1 MKVWEVLGF
10 EPKNE
15 KLYVEAFTHKSYVN
29 EHGGNSYER
38 LEFMGDSV
46 LQLLTTEFL
55 YNFHP
60 DKQEGELT
68 AIRQLAVR
76 TETLAKYAIQLKL
89 YEFILAGK
97 GEKDIMR
104 DNLLSD
110 IYESLLGALYMDGQH
125 EVIMAILSN
134 TIFKSI
140 EDNEFEDDLKNYKS
154 EFQELI
160 QADDKRSISYEVIK
174 EEGPQNDKIFTVI
187 VKLDGLTMGQGKGST
202 KKEAENLAAKDALS
216 KFELN

>member
-1 MKVWEVLGF
+1 MKIWEVLGF
-10 EPKNE
+10 EPQNE
-15 KLYVEAFTHKSYVN
+15 MLYKEAFTHKSYVN

-38 LEFMGDSV
+38 LEFIGDSV

-55 YNFHP
+55 YNFYP

-110 IYESLLGALYMDGQH
+110 IYEALLGALYIDGKH

-140 EDNEFEDDLKNYKS
+140 EDNEFEDDLSNYKS

-216 KFELN
+216 KFTLS